1 MAGLHK
7 PAFFIL
13 SLAFKAVNMK
23 KPISVYFLLILSVS
37 LAAQELNVMTF
48 NIRYSTMADSVNA
61 WPYRK
66 DKVASQVLFHEAH
79 ILGVQEALHDQMV
92 DLQQRLPKYKY
103 AGVGRDDGKEKGEY
117 SAIFYDTTRLQALQ
131 TKTFW
136 LSETPD
142 VPGSKSWDA
151 AITRIV
157 TWIKFRDK
165 KTKKIFF
172 AFNTHFDH
180 IGKVARRES
189 ARLLLQ
195 KVKEVAGNTPAIITG
210 DFNAEPTD
218 EPVQVI
224 KDISNPLHFTDSKDL
239 SQKLHY
245 GPAGT
250 FNGFKNKERNDQ
262 PIDYIFLKGKWKVL
276 KHATISQTW
285 EGLFAS
291 DHFSVMAVLSL

>member
-1 MAGLHK
+1 
-7 PAFFIL
+7 
-13 SLAFKAVNMK
+13 MK
-23 KPISVYFLLILSVS
+23 KTSLLLFALILTVTMMS
-37 LAAQELNVMTF
+37 QELNVMTF
-48 NIRYSTMADSVNA
+48 NIRLNTSADSLNA

-66 DKVASQVLFHEAH
+66 DKVASQILFHEAH
-79 ILGVQEALHDQMV
+79 IIGVQEALHDQMV

-136 LSETPD
+136 LSETPE
-142 VPGSKSWDA
+142 VAGSKSWDA

-180 IGKVARRES
+180 IGQVARRES
-189 ARLLLQ
+189 ANILLQ
-195 KVKEVAGNTPAIITG
+195 NVKKIAGTIPAVITG
-210 DFNAEPTD
+210 DFNAQPAD
-218 EPVQVI
+218 EPIRVI
-224 KDISNPLHFTDSKDL
+224 LDPSNPLRLTDSKEISL
-239 SQKLHY
+239 KPHY
-245 GPAGT
+245 GPTGT
-250 FNGFKNKERNDQ
+250 FNGFKEKERDDQ

-276 KHATISQTW
+276 NHATISQTW
-285 EGLFAS
+285 EGRFAS
-291 DHFSVMAVLSL
+291 DHFSVIARLLL